1 MKKSLIILALPLCF
15 LFACSN
21 EGGQKDTESSDT
33 SYDKDKANGYANPD
47 AQTSAGDTSNV
58 NNNGNNS
65 GSISSSDF
73 LMQAADGGMAE
84 VEAGKMA
91 QKQARDAGVKR
102 FATMM
107 VTDHTAANAKVK
119 SLAATHNVNLP
130 ATTSDHHKQMAADMK
145 QKKGADFDKAYM
157 DMMVTDHQATIA
169 LFERATGAPDD
180 DVKQFANETLPK
192 LRMHLDSAQ
201 AVRSRLQ

>member
-15 LFACSN
+15 LFACNN
-21 EGGQKDTESSDT
+21 EGGQKNTESSDT
-33 SYDKDKANGYANPD
+33 SYDKDKANGYTNPD
-47 AQTSAGDTSNV
+47 AQIPAGDTNTV
-58 NNNGNNS
+58 NNS

-107 VTDHTAANAKVK
+107 VTDHTAANTKVK
-119 SLAATHNVNLP
+119 SLAATHNVTLP
-130 ATTSDHHKQMAADMK
+130 AAPSDHHKQMAADMK

-157 DMMVTDHQATIA
+157 DMMVTDHQTTIA
-169 LFERATGAPDD
+169 LFEKATGAPDD